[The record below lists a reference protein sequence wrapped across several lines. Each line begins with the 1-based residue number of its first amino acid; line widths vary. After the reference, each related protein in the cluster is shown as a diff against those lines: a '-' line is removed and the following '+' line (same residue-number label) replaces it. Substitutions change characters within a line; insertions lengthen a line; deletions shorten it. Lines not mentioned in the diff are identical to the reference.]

1 MVASLLNLRRTTRRA
16 NSHTALTEGCLSL
29 PHHAGTSW
37 RSTARG
43 HRPRRRAG
51 PDRADPQV
59 GDCRHGGAHRRG
71 GGARLCDRAGTL
83 ARGQSGHS
91 RLVRAARALV
101 DEGGSPR
108 PGAAP
113 PCRSELARPRRSV
126 GGSPTRGAEQLL
138 AGAVADR
145 SLPGA
150 VPERS
155 VPERSVPG
163 CADAAPSSSRPGD
176 GAGFPARRRVG
187 RLVIDRGR

>member
-29 PHHAGTSW
+29 LHHAGTPW
-37 RSTARG
+37 RSTASG
-43 HRPRRRAG
+43 HRARRRAG
-51 PDRADPQV
+51 PDRANPQV

-71 GGARLCDRAGTL
+71 GGARLCGRARTL
-83 ARGQSGHS
+83 ARGQT
-91 RLVRAARALV
+91 RLVRVARALG

-108 PGAAP
+108 SGAAP
-113 PCRSELARPRRSV
+113 PRRSELARPRRSL
-126 GGSPTRGAEQLL
+126 GGSPTRGAEQFL